1 MLQGLNISDLNWIL
15 SRLITA
21 MTDSMF
27 ILEMAEAVTIGP
39 LFMVTVMLKMA
50 GPGIWKQ
57 ICFTFTGIQMDVVI
71 VS

>member
-1 MLQGLNISDLNWIL
+1 MIDF
-15 SRLITA
+15 
-21 MTDSMF
+21 MF

-39 LFMVTVMLKMA
+39 LFMVTLMLKMV